1 VHARF
6 KNSMPPALSSP
17 QTLNPLPTQVN
28 QKPVK
33 MWGVEQALGGWAA
46 AQRKFFDAGQIL
58 DRIQSEVGA
67 RRMERGKAGAVVQR
81 HKAV

>member
-1 VHARF
+1 
-6 KNSMPPALSSP
+6 
-17 QTLNPLPTQVN
+17 
-28 QKPVK
+28 

-81 HKAV
+81 HKAA